1 MMSRIGPCVLQRLLV
16 SESIKTMAAN
26 NEQIKGHERGRHGQ
40 GAVGGDRSN
49 ERTREQHMRKRFISS
64 EDKGLAL

>member
-1 MMSRIGPCVLQRLLV
+1 
-16 SESIKTMAAN
+16 
-26 NEQIKGHERGRHGQ
+26 
-40 GAVGGDRSN
+40 VGGDRSN